1 MPEADFESFRRLVL
15 QDLSLQVQLRDEPD
29 QQNFIA
35 LAVRLGA
42 ERDCH
47 FTADDVLKEI
57 QTSRRAWFERWFI
70 R

>member
-1 MPEADFESFRRLVL
+1 MPEANFEEFRRLVL
-15 QDLSLQVQLRDEPD
+15 QDLKLQCLLRDEPD
-29 QQNFIA
+29 QQEFIA

-47 FTADDVLKEI
+47 FTADDVLMEI
-57 QTSRRAWFERWFI
+57 QAGRRAWIERWFI